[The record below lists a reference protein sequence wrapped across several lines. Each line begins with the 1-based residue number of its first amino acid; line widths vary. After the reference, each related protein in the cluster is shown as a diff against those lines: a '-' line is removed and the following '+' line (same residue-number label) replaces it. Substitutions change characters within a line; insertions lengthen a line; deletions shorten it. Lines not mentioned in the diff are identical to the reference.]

1 MWGGRGECIE
11 ERTAETLRR
20 RSYFQPTYTDLTTFC
35 QGIFS
40 QFRCLVRGM
49 LQLFLS
55 HWMFL
60 MIRSAGSCMSF
71 IVDCFRRTAEAED
84 ERDPALGVRRLRG
97 GAAAPRPVRG
107 LQRLHEDAA
116 RGPGNTEL

>member
-1 MWGGRGECIE
+1 MWRGRGECIE

-20 RSYFQPTYTDLTTFC
+20 KSYFQPTYTDLTTFC

-40 QFRCLVRGM
+40 QFRCLGRGM

-71 IVDCFRRTAEAED
+71 IVYCFRRTAEAED
-84 ERDPALGVRRLRG
+84 ERDPTLSIRRLRG

-116 RGPGNTEL
+116 RGSGNTEL